1 MLAASTKL
9 VRSWTRKLWSYC
21 NAMPFYAFLC
31 ISLLC
36 ISLHLS
42 LPCISCHFLQTVAL
56 RWDWQ
61 TREGF
66 KLSGAHV
73 ATSFSCL
80 WNYALVLG
88 RTQLKLPGAFRKPYQ
103 RLLFHNCTHCFFW
116 SLPSP
121 IVCDIFLQHAICLM
135 SELWTTAKQQQ
146 DDCFALRGLD
156 HQIVVGAGLPTAAA
170 STKWSIICFPADP
183 VLSKQLSWGAQPQY
197 QALPLQVILLHHVLS
212 NHLPRSVQATLRVCW
227 LLTHCLHL

>member
-1 MLAASTKL
+1 MQCLSMHFFVFL
-9 VRSWTRKLWSYC
+9 S
-21 NAMPFYAFLC
+21 FAFLC
-31 ISLLC
+31 ISL
-36 ISLHLS
+36 SLAFRVTSCRRWPCGEIGRQGRGSSYLARTSRLLS
-42 LPCISCHFLQTVAL
+42 LLF
-56 RWDWQ
+56 
-61 TREGF
+61 
-66 KLSGAHV
+66 
-73 ATSFSCL
+73 
-80 WNYALVLG
+80 WNYALVIRLI
-88 RTQLKLPGAFRKPYQ
+88 QLKLSGNCRTPSQ

-116 SLPSP
+116 SLLSP

-146 DDCFALRGLD
+146 DDCFALRRLD

-212 NHLPRSVQATLRVCW
+212 NQLSRSVQATLRVCW
-227 LLTHCLHL
+227 LLTHCLHLYYF